1 MAARADPS
9 AFCSSSG
16 WLNLQGAKLKY
27 LRDKIINSLKLIQE
41 IEDILKFIGYIEFS
55 QSFPQ

>member
-1 MAARADPS
+1 MASRADTS
-9 AFCSSSG
+9 AFCSPSG

-41 IEDILKFIGYIEFS
+41 IEDI
-55 QSFPQ
+55 